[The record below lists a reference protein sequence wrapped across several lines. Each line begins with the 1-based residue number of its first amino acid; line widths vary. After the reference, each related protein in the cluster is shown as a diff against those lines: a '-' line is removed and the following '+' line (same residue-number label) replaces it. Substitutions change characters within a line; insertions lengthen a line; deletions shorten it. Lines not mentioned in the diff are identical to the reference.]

1 MTDRDNPEKIERLI
15 DANLNRLREG
25 IRVIEDINRYV
36 YDNTLL
42 TPRFKALRHQIQN
55 AYARKRLAFRDI
67 KNDILT
73 KSIPSELKRTSLNDI
88 VIANFSRSE
97 ESARV
102 LEESFKLSDTS
113 LSELFKSIRYELYDL
128 EKCYFEIEAE

>member
-1 MTDRDNPEKIERLI
+1 MTDREHSEKIERLI

-25 IRVIEDINRYV
+25 IRVIEDISRYV

-42 TPRFKALRHQIQN
+42 TPRFKALRHQIQK
-55 AYARKRLAFRDI
+55 AYTPERLLYRDI
-67 KNDILT
+67 KNDILK
-73 KSIPSELKRTSLNDI
+73 KSIPSELDRKSLNDI

-102 LEESFKLSDTS
+102 LEESFKLSDAS

-128 EKCYFEIEAE
+128 EKHYFEFGAE